1 MKKNESLKSKKFKEL
16 SSEKMEKVSG
26 GFKVIYADQ
35 QMASTTGSSVGVT
48 GDYGYHSFLG
58 VAWGKG
64 FFRADDTYSEVA

>member
-1 MKKNESLKSKKFKEL
+1 MKKNESLKGKKFKEL
-16 SSEKMEKVSG
+16 SSEKMEKVSR
-26 GFKVIYADQ
+26 GFKVKYADQ
-35 QMASTTGSSVGVT
+35 QMESPTGSSVGQT